1 MLKHSK
7 SEFLCFFVSLKLFG
21 IKMNN
26 INLAVIWRQQ
36 RMS

>member
-1 MLKHSK
+1 
-7 SEFLCFFVSLKLFG
+7 
-21 IKMNN
+21 MNN